1 MPETTTTITRSTG
14 SGFIDR
20 NYARSFSGILKIV
33 QADNPAIP
41 GISLVNLHCSPS
53 MIVAFIAFLCI
64 KCSNQTHNSTYRYFE
79 VVTIWFFVM
88 ALVFF
93 IIYLTRL
100 HLKITCMHWPLTEFL
115 HYIVATILL
124 LIASMVGATETAGNA
139 GLAAGVFF
147 GFVSTI
153 LYAIGA
159 WLSYKMW
166 CIPQPAISV

>member
-33 QADNPAIP
+33 QA
-41 GISLVNLHCSPS
+41 
-53 MIVAFIAFLCI
+53 IVAFIAFLCI

-166 CIPQPAISV
+166 CIPQPATVSV

>member
-100 HLKITCMHWPLTEFL
+100 HLKITCMHWPLT
-115 HYIVATILL
+115 
-124 LIASMVGATETAGNA
+124 
-139 GLAAGVFF
+139 FF

-166 CIPQPAISV
+166 CIPQPATVSV